1 MLQTQNNN
9 IVKIYFFIIFLIYS
23 PYLDLVALKICI
35 TSASLIKM
43 SILNAADRL
52 TIGSVVGIK
61 SGSAV
66 DPQIA

>member
-35 TSASLIKM
+35 TSVSLIKM

-52 TIGSVVGIK
+52 TIGSVVRIK